1 MEVSFNSNPLKNKN
15 MEEVTRDALVSVV
28 LFAAIFGMVYVYL
41 MTRHRER
48 MIILDKNLAVSPFR
62 SVDNAGLMKYG
73 ITALGVSAGI
83 IAGYVLDYA
92 GFEESFSYAS
102 MVFLFTGISMIIA
115 FFVLQRL
122 NKQ

>member
-1 MEVSFNSNPLKNKN
+1 

-48 MIILDKNLAVSPFR
+48 MTILEKNLTTSPFT
-62 SVDNAGLMKYG
+62 SVNNTALLKYG
-73 ITALGVSAGI
+73 IIWLGISAGI
-83 IAGYVLDYA
+83 IAGYILYDL

-102 MVFLFTGISMIIA
+102 MVFLFSGISMIIA
-115 FFVLQRL
+115 FFVAQ
-122 NKQ
+122 KHSKS

>member
-1 MEVSFNSNPLKNKN
+1 MGVNFNSNPLKNKN

-48 MIILDKNLAVSPFR
+48 MTILDKNLSVSPFR

-73 ITALGVSAGI
+73 IIALGVSAGI
-83 IAGYVLDYA
+83 VAGYILDYS

-102 MVFLFTGISMIIA
+102 MVFLFTGFSMIIA